1 MSYTYDEDLEFL
13 GECTDEQ
20 LKDLAEILIY
30 DTDGKFRKMEQIT
43 STNEHKR
50 YKTQYS
56 KYWEVIAG
64 DLQKFGGDTF
74 ANLFRLGDGIKY
86 DEILNDVLKHLNISF
101 DKSSSIINRED
112 ILIERVFEDIIK
124 DMDEN
129 DVAKLIKDLNISVS
143 NYKTHAIMLAIQ
155 TAIKAGGFASYK
167 ITVIVANY
175 IAKLI
180 LKRGLTLTANAML
193 TKGLSLLIGPIGM
206 AVTGIWTITD
216 IVSGPAM
223 RVTVPACVII
233 AYLRKTIMLEKENK

>member
-1 MSYTYDEDLEFL
+1 MISSV
-13 GECTDEQ
+13 
-20 LKDLAEILIY
+20 
-30 DTDGKFRKMEQIT
+30 FRKIFGTKNDREVKKYIRRVAQINALE
-43 STNEHKR
+43 STYEKMSDDELKIKFNELKAQVVEE
-50 YKTQYS
+50 KVT
-56 KYWEVIAG
+56 
-64 DLQKFGGDTF
+64 L
-74 ANLFRLGDGIKY
+74 

-112 ILIERVFEDIIK
+112 ILIERVFKDIIK
-124 DMDEN
+124 DMGGN
-129 DVAKLIKDLNISVS
+129 DVVKLIKKLNISVS
-143 NYKTHAIMLAIQ
+143 NYKTPAIMLAIQ

>member
-1 MSYTYDEDLEFL
+1 
-13 GECTDEQ
+13 
-20 LKDLAEILIY
+20 
-30 DTDGKFRKMEQIT
+30 MEQIT

-143 NYKTHAIMLAIQ
+143 NYKIPAIMLAIQ

-193 TKGLSLLIGPIGM
+193 TKGL
-206 AVTGIWTITD
+206 
-216 IVSGPAM
+216 
-223 RVTVPACVII
+223 
-233 AYLRKTIMLEKENK
+233 